1 MLELVG
7 TENGHVEDRLV
18 LIDDDNKPT
27 KALIALAAA
36 ELAFD
41 LIVATLIAKHITKR
55 RK

>member
-18 LIDDDNKPT
+18 LIDDNDKPT

-41 LIVATLIAKHITKR
+41 LIVATFLAKRIAKR